1 MNLRY
6 VIALSVSIA
15 LAFSLFPSLSAFA
28 QSTTAAPAAAAIDP
42 AKLTLPDPAECL
54 RRVRAFE
61 PTLLNLKDTCKGTIN
76 AIIPDAAAYEKT
88 LPPID
93 KVIAEKDAK
102 NFRNYGG
109 LSEAFYYNDNAD
121 RGKELF
127 SKFEA
132 NAESILGAEDTFLGL
147 VKGDIGLY
155 YYFQNDFA
163 NAETYILDAVSKL
176 EPHLNAA
183 NSNNVLSSYMALCL
197 IYDKAGKQDK
207 ALAYA
212 TKAVDLSIRQ
222 RQAPVK

>member
-6 VIALSVSIA
+6 VIALSVSLA
-15 LAFSLFPSLSAFA
+15 FAFSLASSLSAFA
-28 QSTTAAPAAAAIDP
+28 QSTPASPAAAASDP
-42 AKLTLPDPAECL
+42 AKLTLPEPAECL
-54 RRVRAFE
+54 RRVRGIE
-61 PTLLNLKDTCKGTIN
+61 ITLLNLKETCKGTIN
-76 AIIPDAAAYEKT
+76 AIIPDAVAYEKT

-93 KVIAEKDAK
+93 KVIADKDAK

-109 LSEAFYYNDNAD
+109 LSEAFFYNDNPEK
-121 RGKELF
+121 GKELF
-127 SKFEA
+127 SKFEE
-132 NAESILGAEDTFLGL
+132 NASSILGAEDTFLGL

-207 ALAYA
+207 ALSYA
-212 TKAVDLSIRQ
+212 TKAVDLSIKQ